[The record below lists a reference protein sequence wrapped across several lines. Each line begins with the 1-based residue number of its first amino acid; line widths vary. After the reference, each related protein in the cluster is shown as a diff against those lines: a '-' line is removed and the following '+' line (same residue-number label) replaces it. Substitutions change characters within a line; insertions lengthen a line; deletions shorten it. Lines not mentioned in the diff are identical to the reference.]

1 MREKLNKKH
10 RWRGLRDCVSSCSR
24 AFSNQNT
31 SASYI
36 VYECRF
42 GQQPGKC
49 LVSAKVWGQS
59 VIGYPL
65 LSWLAGQ
72 SLSSSK
78 YRHEIQRLNSKH
90 LNINQIESFFEVLLK
105 NLRQNQ
111 IFVHIGRTLK
121 ANQIIFAENLQPGTQ
136 CISWNV
142 VLHHWQILFM
152 SLETFCHALYPALLN
167 FNTWVVDWVGCKR
180 A

>member
-1 MREKLNKKH
+1 MIACRLVLALFCLQTKIHPPHALCMNAVL
-10 RWRGLRDCVSSCSR
+10 GSSPRNGWYLPKS
-24 AFSNQNT
+24 
-31 SASYI
+31 
-36 VYECRF
+36 
-42 GQQPGKC
+42 G
-49 LVSAKVWGQS
+49 GQS

-65 LSWLAGQ
+65 LSWVAGQ
-72 SLSSSK
+72 SLTKSCSSKSLSSLSSSK
-78 YRHEIQRLNSKH
+78 YQHEIQRLNSKH

-142 VLHHWQILFM
+142 VLHH
-152 SLETFCHALYPALLN
+152 
-167 FNTWVVDWVGCKR
+167 
-180 A
+180 